1 MEFYN
6 SNQKNV
12 LKFAEEILKW
22 ELPRVLSQADLDQIR
37 LIANS
42 AITHT
47 HDVMNVKLH
56 SVVIKPKISIA
67 DLAKFNRRAK
77 S

>member
-6 SNQKNV
+6 SNQKEV

-22 ELPRVLSQADLDQIR
+22 ELPRTLSQADLDHIK

-42 AITHT
+42 AITHS

-56 SVVIKPKISIA
+56 RIVIKPKISIA
-67 DLAKFNRRAK
+67 DLAKFNRR